1 MCAASSRSSSRR
13 IALVP
18 RLLATVLVLALLAA
32 TATAFAVTE
41 GLKLERTPIFG
52 TDVAPIFSPACNCE
66 KQTAAIDFKLR
77 KRERLTVWIE
87 RDGKR
92 VATIVPG
99 KNYRVGPVRLA
110 FDGFTDSG
118 RLLPD
123 GTYIPVVHLGRSHR
137 TIHLPNPIVLDTT
150 PPEVTVQHPLHAVI
164 SPDRDGRKDRFTVPY
179 SLNERAHGI
188 LVVGNQRVQYTRT
201 QKEKG
206 ELEWNG
212 RLDGHA
218 VRPRNYVLSISAQDT
233 AGNKAKPVPFAVVQ
247 VRYVALG
254 RKRVLAKPGTHF
266 AIRVS
271 TDAPTVRW
279 RLAGGT
285 GTAPRGTLRLRAPRN
300 PGVYTL
306 YVTVNGHSAKAAVVV
321 A

>member
-1 MCAASSRSSSRR
+1 
-13 IALVP
+13 VP

-32 TATAFAVTE
+32 TAAAFAVTE

-52 TDVAPIFSPACNCE
+52 TQVDKVFSPACNCDKE
-66 KQTAAIDFKLR
+66 EASIDFKLR

-87 RDGKR
+87 RDGDR

-99 KNYRVGPVRLA
+99 KTYPVGRVVLA

-118 RLLPD
+118 RLLAD
-123 GTYIPVVHLGRSHR
+123 GTYVPVVHLGRSHR
-137 TIHLPNPIVLDTT
+137 TIRLPNPIRLDTT
-150 PPEVTVQHPLHAVI
+150 PPVVTVQHPLHAVI

-179 SLNERAHGI
+179 KLNERAHG
-188 LVVGNQRVQYTRT
+188 LLFVNGERVQFTRG
-201 QKEKG
+201 QKEQG

-212 RLDGHA
+212 RLDGRA
-218 VRPRNYVLSISAQDT
+218 VRPRNYLLSISAQDT
-233 AGNKAKPVPFAVVQ
+233 AGNVAKPQPFAVVQ

-285 GTAPRGTLRLRAPRN
+285 GTAARGTLKLRAPHTA
-300 PGVYTL
+300 GVYTL
-306 YVTVNGHSAKAAVVV
+306 YVTANGHSAKASVVV

>member
-1 MCAASSRSSSRR
+1 
-13 IALVP
+13 VP

-32 TATAFAVTE
+32 TAVAFAVTE

-52 TDVAPIFSPACNCE
+52 TQVDKEFSPACGCE
-66 KQTAAIDFKLR
+66 KQEASIDFKLR
-77 KRERLTVWIE
+77 KRERLTVWVE
-87 RDGKR
+87 HDGDR

-99 KNYRVGPVRLA
+99 KTYPVGPVELA

-137 TIHLPNPIVLDTT
+137 TIRLPNPIRLDST
-150 PPEVTVQHPLHAVI
+150 PPVVTVRHPQHAVI
-164 SPDRDGRKDRFTVPY
+164 SPDRDGRKDRFRVEY
-179 SLNERAHGI
+179 KLNERAHGI
-188 LVVGNQRVQYTRT
+188 LYVDGRRVQFTRG
-201 QKEKG
+201 QKEEG

-212 RLDGHA
+212 RFDGRS
-218 VRPRNYVLSISAQDT
+218 VRPRNYLLSIAAQDT
-233 AGNKAKPVPFAVVQ
+233 AENVSKPIPFAVVQ

-254 RKRVLAKPGTHF
+254 RDRVLAKPGTHF

-279 RLAGGT
+279 RLGGGT
-285 GTAPRGTLRLRAPRN
+285 GTAPRGTLKLRAPRR

-306 YVTVNGHSAKAAVVV
+306 YVTANGHSAKASVVV